1 MGGPSPLPGLR
12 DVNGEEEE
20 EEEEEEEDHDPS
32 SIPPEAPAM

>member
-20 EEEEEEEDHDPS
+20 EEEEEEDHDPS